1 MLKLFSL
8 LVVAG
13 IATVSG
19 VDSVRA
25 CGGCTAGA
33 VAANPA
39 PAGTAAAPRAPT
51 ATAQNGRQSTR
62 RYSSMP
68 GAYTAPMM
76 RSYRSNGSRGPS
88 WSASRKVLGY

>member
-13 IATVSG
+13 VTTVAG

-25 CGGCTAGA
+25 CGCGG
-33 VAANPA
+33 
-39 PAGTAAAPRAPT
+39 AAAPAAAATASAARAPT

-62 RYSSMP
+62 RYSVAP
-68 GAYTAPMM
+68 ATAYRAPAMM
-76 RSYRSNGSRGPS
+76 RRGSRSSSGPS
-88 WSASRKVLGY
+88 WSATRKVLGY